1 MTSFVESVQ
10 RLSFATERYIDPSLQ
25 IRLDNLDQIYQQL
38 RNQSLS
44 GIDFR
49 ALHKAFE
56 EYLEGEKAFTEFMW
70 IVDGLK
76 LSGKFD

>member
-1 MTSFVESVQ
+1 MTSFVESVR

-25 IRLDNLDQIYQQL
+25 IRLDNLDRIYEQL
-38 RNQSLS
+38 KNQNFS

-49 ALHKAFE
+49 ALHQAFE
-56 EYLEGEKAFTEFMW
+56 KYPEGEKAFTEFMW